1 MSPRSRA
8 FRLARL
14 LSHRFTRDMPN
25 AGNVAWRVD
34 RLPTAGNSIRVLQ
47 RIAAPKQQA
56 CFPRV
61 GGK

>member
-14 LSHRFTRDMPN
+14 LSRSFTRDMPN

-34 RLPTAGNSIRVLQ
+34 RLPTAGDSTHVLQ
-47 RIAAPKQQA
+47 RIAVPTQQA
-56 CFPRV
+56 SFPRV
-61 GGK
+61 GSK

>member
-1 MSPRSRA
+1 MSPCSRA

-14 LSHRFTRDMPN
+14 LSRSFTRDLPD

-34 RLPTAGNSIRVLQ
+34 RLPTAGHSIHVLQ
-47 RIAAPKQQA
+47 RIAVPKQQA

-61 GGK
+61 GSK